1 MSDCQKKILFVQ
13 ITHLKFTFLTLD
25 DKLLLVPNQLQD
37 NNFLFEINS
46 VDIGISIVSQSKLL
60 SNLFELKEND
70 SIVYEHHYQK
80 NMSRNRSLLTSKVG
94 KIVRLLLL
102 SQATNARTD
111 GIFFALNRVKTYLSS
126 NVGVCS
132 Q

>member
-37 NNFLFEINS
+37 SNFLFEINS

-70 SIVYEHHYQK
+70 SIVYELHYQK
-80 NMSRNRSLLTSKVG
+80 NMSRNRSLLISKVG

-102 SQATNARTD
+102 SQATNAKTD

-126 NVGVCS
+126 NIGVCS

>member
-37 NNFLFEINS
+37 SNFLFEINS